1 MRDLLGWVLGWFG
14 RGVQIIVRIPPV
26 GEGTIHFPTDELSVI
41 FSGET
46 GSIEVSFDQ
55 MTTFFP
61 HSSGVIYFSTDIGTV
76 HGA

>member
-14 RGVQIIVRIPPV
+14 RGRVVLRIPPV
-26 GEGTIHFPTDELSVI
+26 GEGSIFFPNDDCIVLFSSDEGSV
-41 FSGET
+41 ET
-46 GSIEVSFDQ
+46 SFDQ

-61 HSSGVIYFSTDIGTV
+61 HSNGVIYFSTDIGTV